1 MVLEYI
7 IKPAEMRV
15 HHNNGIQR
23 LYQFDNGYGASVVCH
38 DGSYGNRQ
46 GLWELAVL
54 DAVGNCIYYTPIT
67 DDVLGWLTDEEVEI
81 KLKEISEL

>member
-15 HHNNGIQR
+15 CHNGIQR

-38 DGSYGNRQ
+38 DGSYGNGE

-54 DAVGNCIYYTPIT
+54 DAVGNPIYYTPIT
-67 DDVLGWLTDEEVEI
+67 DDVLGWLTDEDVEG